1 MGHSESYKIE
11 SLGKYDKSYKL
22 NWIYPRS
29 VTNSRSSMCS
39 NEMALEAVELLSNAS
54 HTDLAF
60 EWSMLC
66 QDCAECWTTTGK
78 KVWSNVTF

>member
-1 MGHSESYKIE
+1 
-11 SLGKYDKSYKL
+11 
-22 NWIYPRS
+22 
-29 VTNSRSSMCS
+29 VSRSSMCS

-78 KVWSNVTF
+78 TPVRSKCYMLNTDTSRSDRKKIDHQSPTQNKISS